1 MTHLYDIINPGQ
13 LAQGVADK
21 LINARESGDG
31 LTILNYSDAA
41 MYTPGAWD
49 NPAVRACRGLI
60 HDTAGT
66 VLTASAPGS
75 PQMWHM
81 SDAARMR
88 ALRVRIAA
96 DLSRAG
102 MMQSPSSFR
111 RSVGRPIVARHRRA
125 VRGAIGPLIYLT
137 LPPIGS

>member
-31 LTILNYSDAA
+31 LTILNYTDAA

-60 HDTAGT
+60 HDAAGT
-66 VLTASAPGS
+66 VL
-75 PQMWHM
+75 
-81 SDAARMR
+81 ARPW
-88 ALRVRIAA
+88 
-96 DLSRAG
+96 D
-102 MMQSPSSFR
+102 R
-111 RSVGRPIVARHRRA
+111 RLMTNAKGAR
-125 VRGAIGPLIYLT
+125 RG
-137 LPPIGS
+137 

>member
-31 LTILNYSDAA
+31 LTILNYTDAA

-66 VLTASAPGS
+66 VL
-75 PQMWHM
+75 
-81 SDAARMR
+81 ARPW
-88 ALRVRIAA
+88 
-96 DLSRAG
+96 D
-102 MMQSPSSFR
+102 R
-111 RSVGRPIVARHRRA
+111 RLMTNAKGAR
-125 VRGAIGPLIYLT
+125 RG
-137 LPPIGS
+137 